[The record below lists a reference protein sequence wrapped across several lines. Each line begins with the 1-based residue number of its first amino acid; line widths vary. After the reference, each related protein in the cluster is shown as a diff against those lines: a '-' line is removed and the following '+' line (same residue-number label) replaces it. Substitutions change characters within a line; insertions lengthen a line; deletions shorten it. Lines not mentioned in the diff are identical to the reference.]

1 RPVPAGRCRS
11 STRQGALDVG
21 VGDAV
26 RPGALGADDAHEV
39 EGGAV
44 EVVVDDHVVEL
55 AHRPDLLAGARE
67 ALLDLLLGVRAPAPQ
82 APLELAHRRRRDEHH
97 HRLRHARLDL
107 AGADELELEE
117 HVAALRQRLLDGRLR
132 GAVEVADVLRVL
144 EQPVVL
150 QELLEAL
157 AREEVV
163 VLAVDLAGALRAGRR
178 RDRVVDVVDLRQGD
192 APYRVLADAGGAGHH
207 EQDAAPAPAGRGHR
221 PTVRAA
227 AALDALRGGGL
238 VPFGVLWCH
247 FAVGDPPMS
256 AAPSARPAAR
266 RPAGSLTVP
275 RCAIGPGADPASR
288 SRPGTGPPRPG
299 ATMQSREGGLA
310 MDRKYI
316 FITGGVVSSLGKGI
330 STSSI
335 GALLRARGYSVTAV
349 KIDPYINVDA
359 GTMRPYEHGEVFVTD
374 DGAETDLDVG
384 TYERFLDVD
393 LARGNNVTTGQV
405 YLSVIEKERRGAYL
419 SQTVQVIPH
428 VTDEIKQRIAAAGEA
443 ANAEIVLVEVGGTVG
458 DIESLPFLEAIRQ
471 VRFEA
476 GRENTLYLHVTLVP
490 YLGASE
496 EYKTKPTQHSVAT
509 LRGVG
514 IQPDALILRSKTE
527 IASEAR
533 QTIAPFTNAETDAV
547 LNAYDAA
554 VVYAAPAML
563 EQLGIGRYIDRMLGL
578 EH

>member
-1 RPVPAGRCRS
+1 
-11 STRQGALDVG
+11 
-21 VGDAV
+21 
-26 RPGALGADDAHEV
+26 
-39 EGGAV
+39 
-44 EVVVDDHVVEL
+44 
-55 AHRPDLLAGARE
+55 
-67 ALLDLLLGVRAPAPQ
+67 
-82 APLELAHRRRRDEHH
+82 
-97 HRLRHARLDL
+97 
-107 AGADELELEE
+107 
-117 HVAALRQRLLDGRLR
+117 
-132 GAVEVADVLRVL
+132 
-144 EQPVVL
+144 
-150 QELLEAL
+150 
-157 AREEVV
+157 
-163 VLAVDLAGALRAGRR
+163 
-178 RDRVVDVVDLRQGD
+178 
-192 APYRVLADAGGAGHH
+192 
-207 EQDAAPAPAGRGHR
+207 
-221 PTVRAA
+221 
-227 AALDALRGGGL
+227 
-238 VPFGVLWCH
+238 
-247 FAVGDPPMS
+247 M
-256 AAPSARPAAR
+256 
-266 RPAGSLTVP
+266 
-275 RCAIGPGADPASR
+275 I
-288 SRPGTGPPRPG
+288 
-299 ATMQSREGGLA
+299 
-310 MDRKYI
+310 RKYI

-335 GALLRARGYSVTAV
+335 GALLRARGHSVTAV

-405 YLSVIEKERRGAYL
+405 YLSVIEKERRGDYL

-527 IASEAR
+527 IASDAR
-533 QTIAPFTNAETDAV
+533 QKIALFTNVETEAV
-547 LNAYDAA
+547 FNAYDADF
-554 VVYAAPAML
+554 VYAVPAML
-563 EQLGIGRYIDRMLGL
+563 EQQGIGRYIERMLGL
-578 EH
+578 EHVAPDMAVWEEAVRVLRQPDTVARIAVVGKYVAMPDAYLSLLESLKHAGIANRAAVEVHWVNAEELVGGDLSSLADYDGILVPGGFGIRGIEGKVAAARIAREHGVPYLGICLGMQVAVIEYARNVAGLPGANSTEFDPFTQHRVIDLMPEQLEVADMGGTMRLGSWPMKVLPGTRLEELYRPLLDADSSVNERHRHRYEVNPDYVERLKAAGMAVSGLTPGMRGRGEGLVEAIELPDHPFYLGLQSHPEFTSRLMRPSPPFTGFIQAAVERSRAAAATASSAAAAASAATSLA